1 MNIILEDKR
10 AKLLSDQK
18 QGRNYVWYNQ
28 SKGKNRYQR
37 RLKSKIKASVSHM
50 NNIDM
55 NKFFKDDILDVSID
69 VQGETSNY
77 VVRLSFY
84 GTLDELHNFLNVDDT
99 FDRKAIL
106 KALTRAFNRDDVYMN
121 CTCADFHYRHR
132 YWATKNNLVV
142 GKKEDRPNRFD
153 WTNKNNDMG
162 PACKHI
168 TLALTDSSWLIKVA
182 SVIYNYINYMQDH
195 EERMYQKY
203 IYPAIY
209 QKPWTE
215 EETQLDITDIDDTDE
230 LETDSDIIDKSN
242 IEARKRGQFKPGNE
256 YRFQKELN
264 DDGEQQ
270 SFDLDSLENEE

>member
-1 MNIILEDKR
+1 MKISKILLEDKR
-10 AKLLSDQK
+10 AKLLANQK
-18 QGRNYVWYNQ
+18 SGRDYVWYNQ

-37 RLKSKIKASVSHM
+37 RLQSKIKSSINHF

-69 VQGETSNY
+69 VQGETRSY

-84 GTLDELHNFLNVDDT
+84 GTLDELHNFMGVDDS
-99 FDRKAIL
+99 FDRKTIL

-121 CTCADFHYRHR
+121 CSCPDFHYRHA
-132 YWATKNNLVV
+132 YWATQNDLIV
-142 GKKEDRPNRFD
+142 GTKEDRPNRFD
-153 WTNKNNDMG
+153 WTNKDDDMG

-168 TLALTDSSWLIKVA
+168 TLTLTDSSWLIKVA
-182 SVIYNYINYMQDH
+182 SVIYNYINYMKDH
-195 EERMYQKY
+195 EERLYQKV

-209 QKPWTE
+209 QKPWEE
-215 EETQLDITDIDDTDE
+215 EETQLDITDIEGDDE
-230 LETDSDIIDKSN
+230 LTTDSDTIDTSN
-242 IEARKRGQFKPGNE
+242 KEARKRGQFKTGNE

-270 SFDLDSLENEE
+270 SFDLDSLE